1 MSRVGV
7 VARREFLATVRR
19 KSFLIWTLAM
29 PIFVA
34 LYGLVVGLPAIQSKK
49 KAAQGASV
57 GVVNFARALVLSDSL
72 VAVAP
77 ADSTALTG
85 VMPQAAPGSLKVGA
99 MHFHWYPDTTAARVA
114 FNGGE
119 ITAFYVVPDT
129 FMTTGT
135 VFRYGRKESV
145 ARDDDAERG
154 ALDRLLRRGV
164 LTQHVDPVVLERAVS
179 PIAPKKLRIVE
190 LQEDGRFA
198 ELAKGDRVTAFIVPL
213 LFGVLLVISMMGSGT
228 TLLLGVAEE
237 KENRVMEI
245 LLSSLKPQELFAGK
259 MVGLGAA
266 ALLQLGIWIGGG
278 LLFSAQGLPLLISNA
293 SSAQV
298 PVHVWL
304 GCLLFF
310 LGGYFQYGSLMLGF
324 GSLGNSAR
332 ESQQITWLWTML
344 TMLPFILLG
353 TFLEDPNGTL
363 ARTLSFVPI
372 TAPLAMM
379 LRMSGGG
386 LAWWEMPVSLL
397 VVLGG
402 AAIALLLSAKMFR
415 VGILLYGKRV
425 TLPEILR
432 WIRT

>member
-1 MSRVGV
+1 MNRVTV
-7 VARREFLATVRR
+7 VARREFLTTVRR

-29 PIFVA
+29 PLFVA
-34 LYGLVVGLPAIQSKK
+34 AYALVVTLPTLQSKK
-49 KAAQGASV
+49 KAAAGSSIGIVNQAAAMAFSDSLIASPPPDSS
-57 GVVNFARALVLSDSL
+57 GMRALVPAAS
-72 VAVAP
+72 AP
-77 ADSTALTG
+77 MIS
-85 VMPQAAPGSLKVGA
+85 VGTV
-99 MHFHWYPDTTAARVA
+99 HFHSYPDTTAARLA

-119 ITAFYVVPDT
+119 VSAFYVLPDT
-129 FMTTGT
+129 FMATGT
-135 VFRYGRKESV
+135 AFRFGRKESV

-164 LTQHVDPVVLERAVS
+164 LAGHVETLVLERAVS
-179 PIAPKKLRIVE
+179 PIGYKKLRVVE
-190 LQEDGRFA
+190 LQETGQFS
-198 ELAKGDRVTAFIVPL
+198 EQAKGDRMSAFLVPL
-213 LFGVLLVISMMGSGT
+213 IFGVLLVISMMGSGT

-237 KENRVMEI
+237 KESRVMEI
-245 LLSSLKPQELFAGK
+245 LLSSLKPEELFAGK
-259 MVGLGAA
+259 MLGLGGA

-278 LLFSAQGLPLLISNA
+278 LLFSAQGLPMLISSA
-293 SSAQV
+293 SSTSV

-332 ESQQITWLWTML
+332 ESQQITMLWTML

-353 TFLEDPNGTL
+353 TFLEDPNGML

-386 LAWWEMPVSLL
+386 LAWWEIPVGLG
-397 VVLGG
+397 VVFGG
-402 AAIALLLSAKMFR
+402 AMVALFFSAKMFR

-432 WIRT
+432 WIRA